1 MEAIRIHETGGN
13 DILRFETLPDPVCE
27 ENEILVD
34 IKSISV
40 NFSDTLIRRGLYPYM
55 PDFPAILGNESAGI
69 IHSLGSAVQHLNPG
83 QKVIV
88 FGVPSY
94 CSRLAVSAKRIIPI
108 PEEIDL
114 DEAAALPIIYLTA
127 FHMMHTVRHIQA
139 GETIL
144 TYAAA
149 GGVGT
154 AVIQLAQITGARVIG
169 LTSTAEKAKF
179 ISNMGCDH
187 VINYKQENV
196 VERVLEMTNGQGVD
210 LILDSVAGAGFADN
224 FKMMNTFGHL
234 IWFGIA
240 AGQPTTNLLSA
251 IGDNPAKCHA
261 VSMFHLYGVL
271 NNPEMMK
278 SSIKTLIGYLA
289 SGRIKPVIHERIPL
303 NEAGRAHE
311 ILEHHRNIGKVI
323 LYP

>member
-13 DILRFETLPDPVCE
+13 EVLKYETLSDPVCGE
-27 ENEILVD
+27 YDVLVD

-55 PDFPAILGNESAGI
+55 PEFPAILGNESAGI
-69 IHSLGSAVQHLNPG
+69 VRSVGSGVKHLAPG

-94 CSRLAVSAKRIIPI
+94 CSVLVAPAKRVIPI

-127 FHMMHTVRHIQA
+127 YHMMHTVKHIQP

-154 AVIQLAQITGARVIG
+154 AAIQLAKIAGVKVIG
-169 LTSTAEKAKF
+169 LTSNSGKAEF
-179 ISNMGCDH
+179 ISEMGCDY
-187 VINYKQENV
+187 VINYKQEDV
-196 VERVLEMTNGQGVD
+196 VKRVLEITQDKGVD
-210 LILDSVAGAGFADN
+210 LILDSVAGVQFGDN
-224 FKMMNTFGHL
+224 FKMMYSFGHL

-240 AGQPTTNLLSA
+240 AGQPSTNLLSA
-251 IGDNPAKCHA
+251 IGNSPAKCHA
-261 VSMFHLYGVL
+261 VSMFHLYGVI
-271 NNPEMMK
+271 NNPELMM
-278 SSIKTLIGYLA
+278 SSMKTLIGYLA
-289 SGRIKPVIHERIPL
+289 TSKIKPIIHDRIPL

-311 ILEHHRNIGKVI
+311 ILENHHNIGKVI
-323 LYP
+323 LKP